1 MIIFVINL
9 LTIFLLFFIIINF
22 NKSKSEFFIN
32 NNNEINEFYT
42 QLKPYYNKIS
52 VEVFNNLPKEVNGLQ
67 FGYICPGAVKT
78 IEYLNEFAKTN
89 RDIEAKREIIRLT
102 DLQFFIEIIVVY
114 TDYITTKDSLNKVRQ
129 ILKNQSCNISKKITE
144 KITNLFSSLSK
155 DLREN
160 LPDDFYHIRHNTL
173 ICSNDPNL
181 AKERIRLLKSIYNK
195 KENFYNYNNLSCLG
209 KRNGVSGCRDC
220 CSKLDN
226 TNYSKCVSSCMN
238 Y

>member
-22 NKSKSEFFIN
+22 NKPKSEFFTSNDVIN
-32 NNNEINEFYT
+32 DYYKKL
-42 QLKPYYNKIS
+42 QPYYNKIKIDL
-52 VEVFNNLPKEVNGLQ
+52 FNNLPKDVSGLQ

-78 IEYLNEFAKTN
+78 IEYLNETVRTN
-89 RDIEAKREIIRLT
+89 RDIQAKEEIIRLT
-102 DLQFFIEIIVVY
+102 DLQFFIEIIVIY
-114 TDYITTKDSLNKVRQ
+114 TDYITNKDSLNKVSQ
-129 ILKNQSCNISKKITE
+129 ILKNQGCNISKKITE

-155 DLREN
+155 DLKEN

-173 ICSNDPNL
+173 ICSSDPNL
-181 AKERIRLLKSIYNK
+181 AKERIRLLKSIYNN
-195 KENFYNYNNLSCLG
+195 KENFYNYNNSSCLG

-226 TNYSKCVSSCMN
+226 TNYSKCVSSCMD